1 MTLRFA
7 MAALAMTLTGAA
19 PALAEDQGQQVLG
32 ASERGEFQTPVLTI
46 NSDRLFSESA
56 YGQRVRQDVSVLVGE
71 LEAENR
77 RVEADLEAEELKLTQ
92 KRATL
97 APEDFRKLAD
107 AFDEKVQ
114 KIRTEQDAKL
124 RALDE
129 QQSREREGF
138 LAAAAPV
145 LEQLMREAGAVVIL
159 ERRQVWVSITAIEI
173 TDEAISLLDEKLG
186 TGKEP
191 PASGTS
197 KP

>member
-32 ASERGEFQTPVLTI
+32 AAERGEFQTPVLTI

-77 RVEADLEAEELKLTQ
+77 RVEADLEAEELQLTQ
-92 KRATL
+92 QRATL